1 MGRVKEGFVNVEGIK
16 VNYCEFLYNFS
27 QKCYN
32 GEKENNMTT
41 AYADIHVK
49 VNKEVK
55 EESEKILNSIGI
67 SMSDLINMTLRRVV
81 YERQI
86 PFNTRIER
94 NEVPEDLKIST
105 REELDMLLDRLSA
118 DDEDKMLSNDEMWS
132 GVRKHM
138 KEVEMR
144 RGTRAKV

>member
-1 MGRVKEGFVNVEGIK
+1 MSEVVYVGVRGVKVGC
-16 VNYCEFLYNFS
+16 CEFLYIFS
-27 QKCYN
+27 RRCYN
-32 GEKENNMTT
+32 WEKENNMTT
-41 AYADIHVK
+41 TYADIHVK

-105 REELDMLLDRLSA
+105 REELDVLLDRLSA
-118 DDEDKMLSNDEMWS
+118 DDEDKMLSNDEMWRD
-132 GVRKHM
+132 VRKYM

>member
-1 MGRVKEGFVNVEGIK
+1 MSKVVYAGVWGVKVD
-16 VNYCEFLYNFS
+16 YCEFLYKFS

-32 GEKENNMTT
+32 GEKENNMATT
-41 AYADIHVK
+41 YADIHVK

-86 PFNTRIER
+86 PFNTRIEL
-94 NEVPEDLKIST
+94 NEAPENLKINT
-105 REELDMLLDRLSA
+105 REELDVLLDRLSA
-118 DDEDKMLSNDEMWS
+118 DDEDKMLSNDEMWR

-144 RGTRAKV
+144 RGARAKV

>member
-1 MGRVKEGFVNVEGIK
+1 MSENSFVDVEGAK
-16 VNYCEFLYNFS
+16 VGYCVFLYIFF

-32 GEKENNMTT
+32 GRKENNMVT

-86 PFNTRIER
+86 PFSTRLER
-94 NEVPEDLKIST
+94 NEAPKDLKINT

-118 DDEDKMLSNDEMWS
+118 EDEGEMLSNDDMWRD
-132 GVRKHM
+132 VWNHM
-138 KEVEMR
+138 KEVEKR
-144 RGTRAKV
+144 RGTRAKI

>member
-1 MGRVKEGFVNVEGIK
+1 MSCHLI
-16 VNYCEFLYNFS
+16 
-27 QKCYN
+27 
-32 GEKENNMTT
+32 
-41 AYADIHVK
+41 
-49 VNKEVK
+49 
-55 EESEKILNSIGI
+55 ESEKILNSIGI

-105 REELDMLLDRLSA
+105 REKLDMLLDRLSA
-118 DDEDKMLSNDEMWS
+118 DDEDKILSNDEMWR

-138 KEVEMR
+138 KEDV
-144 RGTRAKV
+144 